1 MASVIIEKALATA
14 VNRGDAM
21 TTVQIELPDELAQK
35 AEQAGLLSPAV
46 LGELLSEKLRAK
58 SLQELLRAT
67 EIIAANNDL
76 PYMSPEE
83 VAEEIAAMR
92 AERRAAA
99 KS

>member
-1 MASVIIEKALATA
+1 
-14 VNRGDAM
+14 M

-46 LGELLSEKLRAK
+46 LGELIREKLRAQ
-58 SLQELLRAT
+58 SLQELLRAA
-67 EIIAANNDL
+67 ESIADNNDL

-83 VAEEIAAMR
+83 VAEEITAMR
-92 AERRAAA
+92 AERRAAV

>member
-1 MASVIIEKALATA
+1 
-14 VNRGDAM
+14 M
-21 TTVQIELPDELAQK
+21 TTVQIELPDELAQR

-46 LGELLSEKLRAK
+46 LAELLSEKLRAK
-58 SLQELLRAT
+58 SLQELLRST

-83 VAEEIAAMR
+83 VAEEIAVMR
-92 AERRAAA
+92 AERRAAV